1 MSASTKITMQIL
13 SMMMIKMMMM
23 MTMTMM
29 MMMMST
35 RWLDLGD
42 LLFTGGLRLG
52 MLRPVNFAADND
64 EDDDDD
70 DDEEEDEDDWKIR

>member
-1 MSASTKITMQIL
+1 
-13 SMMMIKMMMM
+13 M
-23 MTMTMM
+23 MTMRMIMMM

-70 DDEEEDEDDWKIR
+70 DEEEEDEEEEKDDWKI

>member
-1 MSASTKITMQIL
+1 MSASTKIIMKFL
-13 SMMMIKMMMM
+13 LMMMM
-23 MTMTMM
+23 MMMIMMM

-70 DDEEEDEDDWKIR
+70 DEEEDEDDWKI

>member
-1 MSASTKITMQIL
+1 MKFL
-13 SMMMIKMMMM
+13 LMMMM
-23 MTMTMM
+23 MMMIMMM

-70 DDEEEDEDDWKIR
+70 DEEEEEDIWKI

>member
-13 SMMMIKMMMM
+13 SMMMMKMTLMMVM
-23 MTMTMM
+23 MMM

-70 DDEEEDEDDWKIR
+70 EEEEEEDDWKI

>member
-1 MSASTKITMQIL
+1 MSASTKIIMKIL
-13 SMMMIKMMMM
+13 LMM
-23 MTMTMM
+23 MM

-70 DDEEEDEDDWKIR
+70 EEEEEDDWKI

>member
-1 MSASTKITMQIL
+1 MSASTKIIMKIL
-13 SMMMIKMMMM
+13 LM
-23 MTMTMM
+23 MTMMMM

-70 DDEEEDEDDWKIR
+70 DEEEEEDIWKI

>member
-1 MSASTKITMQIL
+1 MRR
-13 SMMMIKMMMM
+13 
-23 MTMTMM
+23 

-52 MLRPVNFAADND
+52 MPRPVNFAADND

-70 DDEEEDEDDWKIR
+70 DDEEEEDEDDWKI

>member
-1 MSASTKITMQIL
+1 MSASTKIIMKIL
-13 SMMMIKMMMM
+13 LMM
-23 MTMTMM
+23 MM

-70 DDEEEDEDDWKIR
+70 DEEEEEDIWKI